1 MWQIYLYL
9 ANERQLHEHHEYH
22 EEVKRRVESES
33 RIRRWL
39 HPRRST
45 EAHPV
50 TTQTR

>member
-9 ANERQLHEHHEYH
+9 ANERQLHEHHEHH
-22 EEVKRRVESES
+22 EDMKRRVESES

-45 EAHPV
+45 ETQPV
-50 TTQTR
+50 TTQAR